1 MLSNRKFVHFIDGVI
16 IKERD
21 DGNLGRVTAATIG
34 TGFEKGNGFAL
45 GLVVFAV
52 AITAISLKRMLF
64 VIRWRPGLPCLPIAH
79 RRILFDRFYSVIQPR
94 LQ

>member
-1 MLSNRKFVHFIDGVI
+1 MLSDRKFVHFIDGVI

-21 DGNLGRVTAATIG
+21 DGNLGSVTATSIG
-34 TGFEKGNGFAL
+34 ASFEKRNGFAL

-52 AITAISLKRMLF
+52 AITAIALKRMLF
-64 VIRWRPGLPCLPIAH
+64 VIRWRPGLPCLLIAH
-79 RRILFDRFYSVIQPR
+79 HHTLFDRFYSVIQPR